1 MPACQRPIIY
11 FRKRNKQE
19 KGRKTSSPA
28 EIKTHSNMC
37 MHTKLTYL
45 AGLSFPLREAHALE
59 SILQVNASSTMRT
72 WTGSTVIQIWGKYS
86 GKWLTDQKPDFHG
99 WKSLSSYKN
108 KNKNVCRKEIKTLTS
123 TGWIIP
129 ALRTL
134 AFKPCWNLAACT
146 TICTRTGNTGVLSW
160 RSNSVE
166 ERETLISYE
175 ICLGIFFLFLKVYC

>member
-1 MPACQRPIIY
+1 
-11 FRKRNKQE
+11 
-19 KGRKTSSPA
+19 
-28 EIKTHSNMC
+28 

-45 AGLSFPLREAHALE
+45 AGLSFPLREAHTLE

-108 KNKNVCRKEIKTLTS
+108 KNKNVCRKEMKTLTG

-129 ALRTL
+129 AWRTL

-175 ICLGIFFLFLKVYC
+175 ICLGIFFPVFKSVLLKKKIKNTSLHLSCWMLSLQTVNKFTEKVPCISD